1 MRELQ
6 PSARK
11 RAKGQVFGTKIA
23 LAKGKERIN
32 TKGGR
37 KKGREFFSFK
47 SNVVLL
53 VILLSTLDSFCQ
65 KKKMLD
71 GRGEENSARFISL
84 SEVKRGS
91 KTEAKRW

>member
-6 PSARK
+6 PFARK

-53 VILLSTLDSFCQ
+53 VVVLSTLDSFCQ
-65 KKKMLD
+65 KKKKCLTEEEKKIRLD
-71 GRGEENSARFISL
+71 LFLYR
-84 SEVKRGS
+84 K
-91 KTEAKRW
+91 